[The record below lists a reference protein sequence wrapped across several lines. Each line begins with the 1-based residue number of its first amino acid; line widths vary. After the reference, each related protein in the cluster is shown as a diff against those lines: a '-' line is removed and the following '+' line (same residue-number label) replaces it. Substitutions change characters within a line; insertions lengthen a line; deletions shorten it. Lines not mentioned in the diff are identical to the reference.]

1 MIIGRFQKYD
11 EGFSGFVE
19 TLSLQLNPVRFIKRD
34 RGADYSVRGPED
46 CELGAAWHKTGEWG
60 GYLSVKLDC
69 PGLPAPLNATMALRE
84 REDGFYFLSWQRARA
99 TEVRGTENGAGAP
112 R

>member
-19 TLSLQLNPVRFIKRD
+19 TLSLQLIWCALSSAIAVPITACAGRR
-34 RGADYSVRGPED
+34 D

-84 REDGFYFLSWQRARA
+84 REDGCLFFKLA
-99 TEVRGTENGAGAP
+99 TGP
-112 R
+112 CH